1 MSRERGV
8 VQAYFSAKGYG
19 FIRASDGELFFHVRD
34 VRSEDP
40 KAIIR
45 PGRAVEFEAT
55 QAAKGARAVDV
66 VLL

>member
-40 KAIIR
+40 GAVIR
-45 PGRAVEFEAT
+45 AGRAVEFEAIET
-55 QAAKGARAVDV
+55 GKGARAVDV